1 MTNSLNYYDQNAGQY
16 FTDTVLIDMSALH
29 HRFLDHIP
37 KGGIILDAGCGSG
50 RDTKVFI
57 ENGFRATAFDSSGRL
72 AEMASRH
79 AGRSVDVRRFT
90 DVTEQSCYDGVWACA
105 SLVHLPATDVPDS
118 VGCLWA
124 SLKPGGVFYLSFKY
138 GKGERQHNGRHFTD
152 ADQAVIGAW
161 LAALPD
167 LDRIDYW
174 ITADQRPD
182 RNEQWINALVFRSHL
197 KPQKLVTGGKDPFL
211 PHLCAAIHS
220 ASEIDFAVAFT
231 KITGLRLLLPDL
243 YDALAVVQEQS
254 GRQKRIRFLTS
265 DYLDITDPEALRVL
279 MLLQEQGAQV
289 RVFEATNRSFHLK
302 AYIFTRFD
310 LQANLS
316 GTAFVGSSNISR
328 QALVDGIEWNY
339 RVDFPGDAGFLETRN
354 RFDQLF
360 AHANTVPLTDAWIEK
375 YEARRIPPPR
385 AIAPGSQEQEPPP
398 QATSVQVEA
407 LQALKQTR
415 QDGFRRGLVV
425 LATGLGKTWL
435 AAFDAQQ
442 VGARRVLFIAHRE
455 EILNQAAETFLR
467 IRPRARTGFYMG
479 QLRDVEVDV
488 LCASVQTLSRT
499 AHLERFAPQH
509 FDYIVIDEFHHAAA
523 ATYRRVINYFAPRF
537 MLGLTATPDRMDQSD
552 ILTLCDDNLVFAYDL
567 VAGINAELLVPFHYF
582 GIYDSE
588 VDYQAI
594 PWRNGRFDPEAL
606 SNKLATLGR
615 ARHALKVWQQHTQ
628 LRTLAFC
635 ASISHVEF
643 MTAQFIK
650 AGVAAAG
657 VFSGSPISRAEA
669 LAQLRD
675 RRIAILFSVDLFNEG
690 VDLPEIDTVMMLR
703 PTESKILFLQQLGR
717 GLRKSPGK
725 ERLVVLDF
733 IGNHHGFLHKPQ
745 ALFGIGA
752 SFQQLA
758 RFARDVEQHRL
769 SLPKGCYVNYD
780 LKLIDFL
787 KSLDGEGVA
796 RDYEALRQTLGRRPT
811 LTEFHRGG
819 ASITAMRKQFGGWYQ
834 LVKAMED
841 LQPREGDVL
850 RAHEAFL
857 REVETTQL
865 TKSFK
870 MVLLEALFEGDGW
883 RRPSTLTSIAQRSWE
898 VLQRRR
904 QLLIDLPDDMRQL
917 QSGMDLNWVVYWRK
931 NPVNAWI
938 GGNRET
944 PHHSFFSV
952 TDDLFVPAF
961 AIASD
966 DYNSFESMVQELLD
980 YRLAAYEAHRITT
993 EAPGALIPFL
1003 PTKSQR
1009 TEIPYF
1015 PNLKIACG
1023 HFKTAT
1029 ADAEEY
1035 RGLGTSYGKLD
1046 AARHFIARASGNSM
1060 DGGKSPI
1067 RDGDH
1072 LLLELI
1078 SPSRAGSITGNVVA
1092 IEQQDDAGDNQY
1104 LLRVVT
1110 KTPSGGY
1117 ELKANNPAYADMPAT
1132 ESMRTLARLKAIVD
1146 PLEFA
1151 VGQSFAREAIPA
1163 LFNLEFNPGNWQA
1176 GHVVLHE
1183 GKVHVLLVTIS
1194 KQGKAQNHRYV
1205 DHWIDKRTFHWQ
1217 SQNQTGPND
1226 SRGRSIIGHEKL
1238 GVSIHLFIRKT
1249 KLANGKGAPFEYC
1262 GPVRYVSHTGSKP
1275 MSVIFD
1281 VPEMAESNEVPFHK

>member
-1 MTNSLNYYDQNAGQY
+1 MTNSLNYYDRHAADY
-16 FTDTVLIDMSALH
+16 FADTVLVDMSSLH
-29 HRFLDHIP
+29 QRFLVHVP
-37 KGGIILDAGCGSG
+37 KGGLILDAGCGSG
-50 RDTKVFI
+50 RDTKAFAD
-57 ENGFRATAFDSSGRL
+57 EGFRVVAFDGSARL
-72 AEMASRH
+72 ADLAATHTRCPVEFRQFS
-79 AGRSVDVRRFT
+79 
-90 DVTEQSCYDGVWACA
+90 DVTEQTCYDAVWACA
-105 SLVHLPATDVPDS
+105 SLLHLPATEVPDA

-138 GKGERQHNGRHFTD
+138 GNGERRHNGRHFTD
-152 ADQAVIGAW
+152 ADQEVLGKW
-161 LAALPD
+161 LIALPG
-167 LDRIDYW
+167 LDRVDYW
-174 ITADQRPD
+174 IAADQRPD
-182 RNEQWINALVFRSHL
+182 RNEQWINALAFRGHL

-211 PHLCAAIHS
+211 PHLCAAVHM

-231 KITGLRLLLPDL
+231 KVTGLRLLLPDL
-243 YDALAVVQEQS
+243 HDALATNAAQS
-254 GRQKRIRFLTS
+254 GLRTRIRFLTS
-265 DYLDITDPEALRVL
+265 DYLDITDPEALRLL

-302 AYIFTRFD
+302 AYIFARFD
-310 LQANLS
+310 QQANLT

-328 QALVDGIEWNY
+328 QALQDGIEWNY
-339 RVDFPGDAGFLETRN
+339 RIDFPGDAGFLETRN

-552 ILTLCDDNLVFAYDL
+552 ILTLCDDNLVFAHDL
-567 VAGINAELLVPFHYF
+567 VAGINADLLAPFHYF

-615 ARHALKVWQQHTQ
+615 ARHALKVWQEHTQ
-628 LRTLAFC
+628 QRTLAFC
-635 ASISHVEF
+635 ASISHAEF
-643 MTAQFIK
+643 MAAQFIK
-650 AGVAAAG
+650 AGVTAAA
-657 VFSGSPISRAEA
+657 VFSGSRVSRAEA
-669 LAQLRD
+669 LTQLRD

-752 SFQQLA
+752 SFHQLA

-787 KSLDGEGVA
+787 KSLDGGGVA
-796 RDYEALRQTLGRRPT
+796 KEYEALKQTLARRPT
-811 LTEFHRGG
+811 LTEFHRAG
-819 ASITAMRKQFGGWYQ
+819 ASITAVRNQFGGWYQ
-834 LVKAMED
+834 LIKAMNDLEPGED
-841 LQPREGDVL
+841 AILI
-850 RAHEAFL
+850 AHQAFL
-857 REVETTQL
+857 REVETTQM

-870 MVLLEALFEGDGW
+870 MVLLEALLEIDGW
-883 RRPSTLTSIAQRSWE
+883 RNPSTLAAIAGRSWE

-904 QLLIDLPDDMRQL
+904 QLLMDLPDDMRLL
-917 QSGMDLNWVVYWRK
+917 QSGAEAAWDAYWHR

-938 GGNRET
+938 GGNRKS
-944 PHHSFFSV
+944 PKNSFFSV
-952 TDDLFVPAF
+952 TDDRLVPAF
-961 AIASD
+961 TVSTA
-966 DYNSFESMVQELLD
+966 DYGAFELMVQELLD
-980 YRLAAYEAHRITT
+980 YRLAAYEVRRITT
-993 EAPGALIPFL
+993 EAQSNVVSISSIK
-1003 PTKSQR
+1003 THR
-1009 TEIPYF
+1009 TELPYF

-1023 HFKTAT
+1023 HFKTGT

-1035 RGLGTSYGKLD
+1035 RSLGTGHGMLD
-1046 AARHFIARASGNSM
+1046 PARHFIARASGNSM
-1060 DGGKSPI
+1060 DGGKNPI
-1067 RDGDH
+1067 RDGDY

-1078 SPSRAGSITGNVVA
+1078 SPARAGSITGNVVA
-1092 IEQQDDAGDNQY
+1092 IEQQDDTGDNQY
-1104 LLRVVT
+1104 LLRVVA
-1110 KTPSGGY
+1110 KRPAGEY
-1117 ELKANNPAYADMPAT
+1117 VLKANNPAYADMSAT
-1132 ESMRTLARLKAIVD
+1132 DAMKTLARFKAIVD
-1146 PLEFA
+1146 PLEFV
-1151 VGQSFAREAIPA
+1151 VGQSFTREEIPP
-1163 LFNLEFNPGNWQA
+1163 LFGHQFNPGNWNS
-1176 GHVVLHE
+1176 GHVILNE
-1183 GKVHVLLVTIS
+1183 RTVHVLLVTIS
-1194 KQGKAQNHRYV
+1194 KQGKADEHRYV
-1205 DHWIDKRTFHWQ
+1205 DHWIDERTFHWQ

-1226 SRGRSIIGHEKL
+1226 NRGRSIIEQDKVGIA
-1238 GVSIHLFIRKT
+1238 IHLFVRET
-1249 KLANGKGAPFEYC
+1249 KLANGKAAQFKYC

-1275 MSVIFD
+1275 MSVVFD
-1281 VPEMAESNEVPFHK
+1281 VPEMGGDK